1 MTVRYR
7 QIAALL
13 IGTVLGSV
21 LLMLSGCSVPEID
34 RFKKGKPS
42 LSLAEFFA
50 SGNSEC
56 ILTAAQNRAS

>member
-21 LLMLSGCSVPEID
+21 LLMLSGCSAPDID

-50 SGNSEC
+50 GENHC
-56 ILTAAQNRAS
+56 LWHF